1 MQIRAVAAIALF
13 FAAVS
18 ASAQFTPCAPP
29 PTLGL
34 RHIFVDDF
42 RFADEAGAPAT
53 MKRVRDALLVNI
65 KNQIDSL
72 PLQKVP
78 NLKAVP
84 CAGRFPSLGDFTPA
98 RLQSM
103 DNRDIVLEMWTQ
115 IVPSATHR
123 FDAEFNFVVVPAFLR
138 NLEGVN
144 ISPLLTVR
152 YPLASSPDQTLA
164 LLRSHP
170 ELTAYALIG
179 AGLRAVENKDYD
191 FASAYLCRGLGE
203 LQRVAQKT
211 PDDVKLLTYVDAAKR
226 KIVAD
231 ARADGAYGGA
241 LRLPGAETR
250 CTR

>member
-78 NLKAVP
+78 HLKAVP
-84 CAGRFPSLGDFTPA
+84 C
-98 RLQSM
+98 
-103 DNRDIVLEMWTQ
+103 
-115 IVPSATHR
+115 
-123 FDAEFNFVVVPAFLR
+123 
-138 NLEGVN
+138 
-144 ISPLLTVR
+144 
-152 YPLASSPDQTLA
+152 
-164 LLRSHP
+164 
-170 ELTAYALIG
+170 